1 MEFGSTIDRTKRQP
15 QLKCFRI
22 VVVICWEIE
31 WIEKKRDGKLQSS
44 DGISMCKLVCRPSP
58 FTPMVNQFNSLL
70 ESHKR
75 DEILMTLLRHRLTPK
90 CVTMLAQY

>member
-31 WIEKKRDGKLQSS
+31 WMDEEKKRDGKLQSC
-44 DGISMCKLVCRPSP
+44 DGISMDELVRAPISVA
-58 FTPMVNQFNSLL
+58 PMVNQFNSV
-70 ESHKR
+70 SSKA
-75 DEILMTLLRHRLTPK
+75 IKGMK
-90 CVTMLAQY
+90 F